1 MAGST
6 LFPTPPTNASAPL
19 GICSIDPTS
28 GLIYSPGCA
37 NYSVLNTAGTT
48 TVDSSGGGILYGFN
62 AISVGTSW
70 TITAYDVY
78 VTGTTTNTNQMVATQ
93 TAASTGFQGN
103 PGSGGTGVRY
113 NGNLVVVTTGTPGVW
128 NVLWD

>member
-6 LFPTPPTNASAPL
+6 LTPTPPSNQAAPL
-19 GICSIDPTS
+19 GICHIDPTS
-28 GLIYSPGCA
+28 GTIYSPGCA
-37 NYSVLNTAGTT
+37 NYTPLSTAGTT
-48 TVDSSGGGILYGFN
+48 TIDSSGGGILYGFN
-62 AISVGTSW
+62 AISIGTSW

-78 VTGTTTNTNQMVATQ
+78 VTGTTTNTNQMIATQ
-93 TAASTGFQGN
+93 TAAAVGFQGN

-113 NGNLVVVTTGTPGVW
+113 NGNLVVVTTGTPGLW

>member
-6 LFPTPPTNASAPL
+6 LFPTPPSNASVPL
-19 GICSIDPTS
+19 GICHIDPTS
-28 GLIYSPGCA
+28 GTIYSPGCA
-37 NYSVLNTAGTT
+37 NYTVLNTAGTT
-48 TVDSSGGGILYGFN
+48 TVDSTGGGILYGFN

-78 VTGTTTNTNQMVATQ
+78 VTGTTTNTNQMIATQ